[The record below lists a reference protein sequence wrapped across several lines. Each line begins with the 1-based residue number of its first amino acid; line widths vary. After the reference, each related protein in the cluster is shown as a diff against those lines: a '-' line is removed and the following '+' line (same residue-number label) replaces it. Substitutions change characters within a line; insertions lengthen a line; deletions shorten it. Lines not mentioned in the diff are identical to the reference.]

1 VIFVERDQMP
11 TLQELLQWQQVL
23 DQQIK
28 DVRRSELT
36 AVLANIRAQ
45 VRQFGLTAS
54 DVFPSSSSSSGNRS
68 SGKTLGKVAPK
79 YRDPA
84 SGKTWTGRGKTP
96 KWIEGQERSQFI
108 I

>member
-1 VIFVERDQMP
+1 MDQMA
-11 TLQELLQWQQVL
+11 TLQELLQQQQML

-36 AVLANIRAQ
+36 AVLASIRAQ
-45 VRQFGLTAS
+45 VRQFGFTAS
-54 DVFPSSSSSSGNRS
+54 DVFPSSGSHSRS
-68 SGKTLGKVAPK
+68 KTLGKVAPK

-96 KWIEGQERSQFI
+96 KWIEGQERNQFI

>member
-1 VIFVERDQMP
+1 MP
-11 TLQELLQWQQVL
+11 TLQELLQQQQML

-45 VRQFGLTAS
+45 VRQFGFTAS
-54 DVFPSSSSSSGNRS
+54 DVFPSSSSGSRNR
-68 SGKTLGKVAPK
+68 GKTLGKVAPK

-96 KWIEGQERSQFI
+96 KWIEDQERNQFI